1 MSPLVVVLYLP
12 VYWAILL
19 ATLGYHSHIL
29 SGLSTDGR
37 QEISRDSGVD
47 TDIDRPTLSLGT

>member
-1 MSPLVVVLYLP
+1 MRPLVVVLHLP
-12 VYWAILL
+12 VYRAVLL

-37 QEISRDSGVD
+37 QEIPRDSRVN